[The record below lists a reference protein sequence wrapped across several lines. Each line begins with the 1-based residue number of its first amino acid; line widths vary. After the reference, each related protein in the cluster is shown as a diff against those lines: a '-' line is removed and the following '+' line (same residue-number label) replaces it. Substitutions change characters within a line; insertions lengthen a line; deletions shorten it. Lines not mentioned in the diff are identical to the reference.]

1 MLRKIKLHGELA
13 EFLGQDE
20 FEAVVKTTA
29 EAVKFLITNF
39 PKLEAYMSNRHYQ
52 VLVGD
57 NEIDQNQVHDPV
69 GKSEIHFVPVISGA
83 GGSNFQKILLGGAL
97 IGASFLFPGAGIFGT
112 FGKGGV
118 AAAGAT
124 LSPAQIAAGLTVG
137 TSTTLTTI
145 GTALSVV
152 GAGLVLN
159 GVSEILFPLP
169 DFDEPED
176 DPRISF
182 NFSGVQNT
190 SRAGTAHPIVYGE
203 IVCGSVVISASVD
216 TNQVVA

>member
-39 PKLEAYMSNRHYQ
+39 PKLEAYMSNRYYQ
-52 VLVGD
+52 VIVGD
-57 NEIDQNQVHDPV
+57 NELDKDQIHDPV

-83 GGSNFQKILLGGAL
+83 GGSSFNRILLGGAL
-97 IGASFLFPGAGIFGT
+97 IGASFLFPGAGLFGT
-112 FGKGGV
+112 YGTGMTPAVIAGKG
-118 AAAGAT
+118 ALAT
-124 LSPAQIAAGLTVG
+124 K
-137 TSTTLTTI
+137 I
-145 GTALSVV
+145 GTALSAV

-159 GVSEILFPLP
+159 GVSEILFPQP

>member
-39 PKLEAYMSNRHYQ
+39 PKLEAYMSNRYYQ

-57 NEIDQNQVHDPV
+57 NELDENQIHDPV
-69 GKSEIHFVPVISGA
+69 GRSEIHFVPVISGA
-83 GGSNFQKILLGGAL
+83 GGNTFNRILLGAFL
-97 IGASFLFPGAGIFGT
+97 IGASFLFPGAGLFG
-112 FGKGGV
+112 GGS
-118 AAAGAT
+118 AAAQAAAAA
-124 LSPAQIAAGLTVG
+124 SPFMAGV
-137 TSTTLTTI
+137 
-145 GTALSVV
+145 GTALSAI

-159 GVSEILFPLP
+159 GVSEILFPP
-169 DFDEPED
+169 PTPEEQED

-182 NFSGVQNT
+182 NFSGIQNT
-190 SRAGTAHPIVYGE
+190 SRAGTSHPIVYGE

-216 TNQVVA
+216 TNQVTA

>member
-39 PKLEAYMSNRHYQ
+39 PKLEAYMSNRYYQ
-52 VLVGD
+52 ILVGD
-57 NEIDQNQVHDPV
+57 NELDKDQIHDPV
-69 GKSEIHFVPVISGA
+69 GKSEIHFVPVITGA
-83 GGSNFQKILLGGAL
+83 GGSTFNRILLGGAL
-97 IGASFLFPGAGIFGT
+97 IGASFLFPGAGMFA
-112 FGKGGV
+112 GGS
-118 AAAGAT
+118 AAAKAAAAA
-124 LSPAQIAAGLTVG
+124 SPFMAGV
-137 TSTTLTTI
+137 
-145 GTALSVV
+145 GTALSAV

>member
-1 MLRKIKLHGELA
+1 MTG
-13 EFLGQDE
+13 
-20 FEAVVKTTA
+20 
-29 EAVKFLITNF
+29 
-39 PKLEAYMSNRHYQ
+39 
-52 VLVGD
+52 
-57 NEIDQNQVHDPV
+57 
-69 GKSEIHFVPVISGA
+69 
-83 GGSNFQKILLGGAL
+83 
-97 IGASFLFPGAGIFGT
+97 
-112 FGKGGV
+112 
-118 AAAGAT
+118 
-124 LSPAQIAAGLTVG
+124 
-137 TSTTLTTI
+137 I
-145 GTALSVV
+145 GTALSAV

>member
-1 MLRKIKLHGELA
+1 
-13 EFLGQDE
+13 
-20 FEAVVKTTA
+20 
-29 EAVKFLITNF
+29 
-39 PKLEAYMSNRHYQ
+39 MSNSYYQ
-52 VLVGD
+52 VLVGG
-57 NEIDQNQVHDPV
+57 NELDKEQIHDPV

-83 GGSNFQKILLGGAL
+83 GGSSFNRILLGGAL
-97 IGASFLFPGAGIFGT
+97 IGASFLFPGAGLFGT
-112 FGKGGV
+112 YGTGMTPAVIAGKG
-118 AAAGAT
+118 ALAT
-124 LSPAQIAAGLTVG
+124 K
-137 TSTTLTTI
+137 I
-145 GTALSVV
+145 GTALSAV

-169 DFDEPED
+169 TPEEQED

>member
-1 MLRKIKLHGELA
+1 MLRKIKLYGELA
-13 EFLGQDE
+13 EFLSRDE

-39 PKLEAYMSNRHYQ
+39 PKLEAYMSNRYYQ
-52 VLVGD
+52 VLVGG
-57 NEIDQNQVHDPV
+57 NELDKDQIHDPV

-83 GGSNFQKILLGGAL
+83 GGSSFNRILLGGAL
-97 IGASFLFPGAGIFGT
+97 IGASFLFPGAGLFGT
-112 FGKGGV
+112 YGTGMTPAVIAGKG
-118 AAAGAT
+118 ALAT
-124 LSPAQIAAGLTVG
+124 K
-137 TSTTLTTI
+137 I
-145 GTALSVV
+145 GTALSAV

-169 DFDEPED
+169 TPEEQED

>member
-39 PKLEAYMSNRHYQ
+39 PKLEAYMSNRYYQ

-83 GGSNFQKILLGGAL
+83 GGSNFNRILLGGAL
-97 IGASFLFPGAGIFGT
+97 IGASFLFPGAGMFGT
-112 FGKGGV
+112 VSFGG
-118 AAAGAT
+118 
-124 LSPAQIAAGLTVG
+124 QIAAG
-137 TSTTLTTI
+137 TTLGTYAAGSALMTGI
-145 GTALSVV
+145 GTALSAI

-169 DFDEPED
+169 TPEEQED

>member
-83 GGSNFQKILLGGAL
+83 GGSNFQQILLGGAL
-97 IGASFLFPGAGIFGT
+97 IGASFLFPGAGL
-112 FGKGGV
+112 FGKAGAELTGGV
-118 AAAGAT
+118 VTGFAAK
-124 LSPAQIAAGLTVG
+124 VG
-137 TSTTLTTI
+137 T
-145 GTALSVV
+145 AVSVI

-159 GVSEILFPLP
+159 GVSELLFPLP
-169 DFDEPED
+169 TPDAQED

-182 NFSGVQNT
+182 AFNGLTNT

-203 IVCGSVVISASVD
+203 IVTGSVVISAGID
-216 TNQVVA
+216 TNQVTA

>member
-29 EAVKFLITNF
+29 EAIKFLITNF
-39 PKLEAYMSNRHYQ
+39 PKLEAYMSNRYYQ
-52 VLVGD
+52 VLVGG
-57 NEIDQNQVHDPV
+57 NELDKDQIHDPV

-83 GGSNFQKILLGGAL
+83 GGSSFNRILLGGAL
-97 IGASFLFPGAGIFGT
+97 IGASFLFPGAGLFGT
-112 FGKGGV
+112 YGTGMTPAVIAGKG
-118 AAAGAT
+118 ALAT
-124 LSPAQIAAGLTVG
+124 K
-137 TSTTLTTI
+137 I
-145 GTALSVV
+145 GTALSAV

-169 DFDEPED
+169 TPEEQED
-176 DPRISF
+176 DPRISI

>member
-1 MLRKIKLHGELA
+1 MLRKVKLHGELA
-13 EFLGQDE
+13 KFVGHEE

-39 PKLEAYMSNRHYQ
+39 PKLEAYMSDKYYQ

-57 NEIDQNQVHDPV
+57 TELDEEQIHDPI
-69 GKSEIHFVPVISGA
+69 GKSEIHIVPVITGA
-83 GGSNFQKILLGGAL
+83 GGSSFNRILLGGAL
-97 IGASFLFPGAGIFGT
+97 IGASFLFPGAGMFGT
-112 FGKGGV
+112 QGLGGV
-118 AAAGAT
+118 FAAGTTGSVAVGST
-124 LSPAQIAAGLTVG
+124 LMTG
-137 TSTTLTTI
+137 I
-145 GTALSVV
+145 GTALSAV
-152 GAGLVLN
+152 GAGMVLN

-169 DFDEPED
+169 TPEEQED

-203 IVCGSVVISASVD
+203 IVTGSVVISASVD

>member
-1 MLRKIKLHGELA
+1 MLRKVKLHGELA
-13 EFLGQDE
+13 KFVGHEE

-39 PKLEAYMSNRHYQ
+39 PKLEAYMSDKYYQ

-57 NEIDQNQVHDPV
+57 TELDKEQIHDPI
-69 GKSEIHFVPVISGA
+69 GKSEIHIVPVITGA
-83 GGSNFQKILLGGAL
+83 GGSSFNRILLGGAL
-97 IGASFLFPGAGIFGT
+97 IGASFLFPGAGMFGT
-112 FGKGGV
+112 QGLGGVFAAGTTGGV
-118 AAAGAT
+118 AVGST
-124 LSPAQIAAGLTVG
+124 LMTG
-137 TSTTLTTI
+137 I
-145 GTALSVV
+145 GTALSAV
-152 GAGLVLN
+152 GAGMVLN

-169 DFDEPED
+169 TPEEQED

-203 IVCGSVVISASVD
+203 IVTGSVVISASVD

>member
-1 MLRKIKLHGELA
+1 MLRKVKLHGELA
-13 EFLGQDE
+13 KFVGHEE

-39 PKLEAYMSNRHYQ
+39 PKLEAYMSDKYYQ

-57 NEIDQNQVHDPV
+57 TELDEEQIHDPI
-69 GKSEIHFVPVISGA
+69 GKSDIHIVPVITGA
-83 GGSNFQKILLGGAL
+83 GGSSFNRILLGGAL
-97 IGASFLFPGAGIFGT
+97 IGASFLFPGAGMFA
-112 FGKGGV
+112 GGS
-118 AAAGAT
+118 AAAKAAAVA
-124 LSPAQIAAGLTVG
+124 SPFMAG
-137 TSTTLTTI
+137 I
-145 GTALSVV
+145 GSALSAV
-152 GAGLVLN
+152 GAGMVLN

-169 DFDEPED
+169 TPEEQED

-203 IVCGSVVISASVD
+203 IVTGSVVISASVD

>member
-39 PKLEAYMSNRHYQ
+39 PKLEAYMSNRYYQ
-52 VLVGD
+52 VIVGG
-57 NEIDQNQVHDPV
+57 NELDKDQIHDPV

-83 GGSNFQKILLGGAL
+83 GGSSFGRILLGGAL
-97 IGASFLFPGAGIFGT
+97 IGASFLFPGAGIFGKAGAELT
-112 FGKGGV
+112 GGV
-118 AAAGAT
+118 VTGFAAKVGTAI
-124 LSPAQIAAGLTVG
+124 STVG
-137 TSTTLTTI
+137 
-145 GTALSVV
+145 GAMVLS
-152 GAGLVLN
+152 

-169 DFDEPED
+169 TPEEQED

-190 SRAGTAHPIVYGE
+190 SRAGTSIPLCYGE
-203 IVCGSVVISASVD
+203 IVTGSVVISAGID
-216 TNQVVA
+216 THQVVAED

>member
-39 PKLEAYMSNRHYQ
+39 PKLEAYMSNRYYQ
-52 VLVGD
+52 VLVGN
-57 NEIDQNQVHDPV
+57 NELDKDQIHDPI

-83 GGSNFQKILLGGAL
+83 GGSTFQRILLGGAL
-97 IGASFLFPGAGIFGT
+97 IGASFLFPGAGLFG
-112 FGKGGV
+112 GGS
-118 AAAGAT
+118 AAAKAAAAA
-124 LSPAQIAAGLTVG
+124 SPVMAG
-137 TSTTLTTI
+137 I
-145 GTALSVV
+145 GTALSGV
-152 GAGLVLN
+152 GAALVLN

-190 SRAGTAHPIVYGE
+190 SRAGTSHPICYGE

>member
-39 PKLEAYMSNRHYQ
+39 PKLEAYMSNRYYQ
-52 VLVGD
+52 VVVGD
-57 NEIDQNQVHDPV
+57 NELDKDQIHDPV

-83 GGSNFQKILLGGAL
+83 GGSSFQRILIGGAL
-97 IGASFLFPGAGIFGT
+97 IGASFLFPGAGIFGKAGAELT
-112 FGKGGV
+112 GGV
-118 AAAGAT
+118 VTGFAAKVGTAI
-124 LSPAQIAAGLTVG
+124 STVG
-137 TSTTLTTI
+137 
-145 GTALSVV
+145 GAMVLS
-152 GAGLVLN
+152 

>member
-39 PKLEAYMSNRHYQ
+39 PKLEAHMSNRYYQ
-52 VLVGD
+52 VLVGN
-57 NEIDQNQVHDPV
+57 NELDKDQIHDPV
-69 GKSEIHFVPVISGA
+69 GKSEIHFVPVITGA
-83 GGSNFQKILLGGAL
+83 GGSSFNRILLGGAL
-97 IGASFLFPGAGIFGT
+97 IGASFLFPGAGMFGT
-112 FGKGGV
+112 QSFGGV
-118 AAAGAT
+118 LAAGSQSAIPFIGAT
-124 LSPAQIAAGLTVG
+124 GVAGGAVMTG
-137 TSTTLTTI
+137 I
-145 GTALSVV
+145 GTALSAI
-152 GAGLVLN
+152 GAGMVLN

-169 DFDEPED
+169 TPEEQED

>member
-13 EFLGQDE
+13 KFLGQDE

-39 PKLEAYMSNRHYQ
+39 PKLEAYMSDKYYQ

-57 NEIDQNQVHDPV
+57 TELNEEQIHDPV

-83 GGSNFQKILLGGAL
+83 GGSSFNRILLGGAL
-97 IGASFLFPGAGIFGT
+97 IGASFLFPGAGMFGT
-112 FGKGGV
+112 VSFGG
-118 AAAGAT
+118 
-124 LSPAQIAAGLTVG
+124 QIAAG
-137 TSTTLTTI
+137 TTLGTYAAGTAFMTGI
-145 GTALSVV
+145 GTALSAV
-152 GAGLVLN
+152 GAGMVLN

-169 DFDEPED
+169 TPEEQED

-203 IVCGSVVISASVD
+203 IVTGSVVISASVD

>member
-13 EFLGQDE
+13 EFLGEDE
-20 FEAVVKTTA
+20 FEAVIRTTA

-39 PKLEAYMSNRHYQ
+39 PKLEAYMSNRYYQ

-57 NEIDQNQVHDPV
+57 NELDKDHIHDPV

-83 GGSNFQKILLGGAL
+83 GGSSFNKILLGGAL
-97 IGASFLFPGAGIFGT
+97 IGASFLFPGAGLFGT
-112 FGKGGV
+112 QSFGGV
-118 AAAGAT
+118 LAAGSQSAIPFIGAT
-124 LSPAQIAAGLTVG
+124 GVAGGAVMTG
-137 TSTTLTTI
+137 I
-145 GTALSVV
+145 GTALSAI
-152 GAGLVLN
+152 GAGMVLN

-169 DFDEPED
+169 TGEQED

-190 SRAGTAHPIVYGE
+190 SRAGTSHPICYGE

>member
-39 PKLEAYMSNRHYQ
+39 PKLEAYMSNRYYQ

-57 NEIDQNQVHDPV
+57 NELDKDQIHDPV

-83 GGSNFQKILLGGAL
+83 GGSNFGRILLGGAL
-97 IGASFLFPGAGIFGT
+97 IGASFLFPGAGLFA
-112 FGKGGV
+112 GGS
-118 AAAGAT
+118 AAAKAAAAA
-124 LSPAQIAAGLTVG
+124 SPFMAGV
-137 TSTTLTTI
+137 
-145 GTALSVV
+145 GTALSAI
-152 GAGLVLN
+152 GAGMVLN

-169 DFDEPED
+169 TPEEQED

>member
-20 FEAVVKTTA
+20 FQAVVKTTA

-39 PKLEAYMSNRHYQ
+39 PKLEAYMSNRYYQ

-57 NEIDQNQVHDPV
+57 NELDENQIHDPV

-83 GGSNFQKILLGGAL
+83 GGNTFNRILLGAAL
-97 IGASFLFPGAGIFGT
+97 IGASFLFPGAGLFG
-112 FGKGGV
+112 GGS
-118 AAAGAT
+118 AAAQAAAAA
-124 LSPAQIAAGLTVG
+124 SPFMAGV
-137 TSTTLTTI
+137 
-145 GTALSVV
+145 GTALSAI

-159 GVSEILFPLP
+159 GVSEILFPP
-169 DFDEPED
+169 PTPEEQED

-182 NFSGVQNT
+182 NFSGIQNT

-216 TNQVVA
+216 TNQVTA

>member
-1 MLRKIKLHGELA
+1 MLRKVKLHGELA
-13 EFLGQDE
+13 KFVGHEE

-39 PKLEAYMSNRHYQ
+39 PKLEAYMSDKYYQ

-57 NEIDQNQVHDPV
+57 TELEEEQIHDPI
-69 GKSEIHFVPVISGA
+69 GKSEIHIVPVITGA
-83 GGSNFQKILLGGAL
+83 GGSSFNRILLGGAL
-97 IGASFLFPGAGIFGT
+97 IGASFLFPGAGMFA
-112 FGKGGV
+112 GGS
-118 AAAGAT
+118 AAAKAAAVA
-124 LSPAQIAAGLTVG
+124 SPFMAG
-137 TSTTLTTI
+137 I
-145 GTALSVV
+145 GSALSAV
-152 GAGLVLN
+152 GAGMVLN

-169 DFDEPED
+169 TPEEQED

-203 IVCGSVVISASVD
+203 IVTGSVVISASVD